1 MDSMSVITIL
11 LSIVGVVA
19 VTELAMWLFVVIRR
33 PDYLGMELS
42 LRTEKGNQQS
52 YAPKQDANQPAQPP
66 VRG

>member
-33 PDYLGMELS
+33 PDYLRMELG
-42 LRTEKGNQQS
+42 LRTEGGDQQS
-52 YAPKQDANQPAQPP
+52 CTAQQDANPPVQPP
-66 VRG
+66 IRG